1 MPGGAG
7 MDLNSLMAG
16 GAGMDL
22 NSLMAGGA
30 GMDLNSLMG
39 GGMDPSLAI
48 PNHCCAH
55 GALHCTVAGFN
66 PDPSL
71 VSSLPPI
78 EQQQLVGSS
87 GMYDLSAARTP
98 HGGIKPVKVTAG
110 DTGTVGSVTDL
121 ICRKPSSRRRRISTT
136 RRGPERV

>member
-1 MPGGAG
+1 
-7 MDLNSLMAG
+7 MDLNSLRAG

-30 GMDLNSLMG
+30 GMDLMAG
-39 GGMDPSLAI
+39 TMDPSLAI

-66 PDPSL
+66 PDPSV

-78 EQQQLVGSS
+78 EQQQQLAGKS
-87 GMYDLSAARTP
+87 GMYDLSATRTP
-98 HGGIKPVKVTAG
+98 HGGIKPAKVEILKLWAKIVYCF
-110 DTGTVGSVTDL
+110 D
-121 ICRKPSSRRRRISTT
+121 RKPNSRRRRISTT
-136 RRGPERV
+136 RRGPGRV

>member
-1 MPGGAG
+1 MGLGAVDSQTAGGAGMDLNSLMVGGAG

-22 NSLMAGGA
+22 NSLI
-30 GMDLNSLMG
+30 
-39 GGMDPSLAI
+39 DPSLAL

-66 PDPSL
+66 PDPSV

-78 EQQQLVGSS
+78 EQQQLVGRS
-87 GMYDLSAARTP
+87 GMYDLSASRTP
-98 HGGIKPVKVTAG
+98 HGGIKQTKVEI
-110 DTGTVGSVTDL
+110 L
-121 ICRKPSSRRRRISTT
+121 QH
-136 RRGPERV
+136 